1 MAREWPADGAGRG
14 SNGKCRVRVA
24 VIAVTVLT
32 LLLSVQDGAVP
43 SGDEVTLTGE
53 FLWKHM
59 NHTGDLDAVFT
70 KTGDGAWGVEFRF
83 VWEGELH
90 VFRGTAEGSLT
101 DGELRGNV
109 VTETPQRPQTFFF
122 AGRFER
128 GRFTGTHTAL
138 QASGGT
144 HPTGTLTL
152 GR

>member
-1 MAREWPADGAGRG
+1 M
-14 SNGKCRVRVA
+14 KVA
-24 VIAVTVLT
+24 AIAVTVLT
-32 LLLSVQDGAVP
+32 LLLSVQDGAVD

-59 NHTGDLDAVFT
+59 NHTGDLDTVFT
-70 KTGDGAWGVEFRF
+70 RTGDGAWGVEFRF

-90 VFRGTAEGSLT
+90 VYRGTAEGSLT

-109 VTETPQRPQTFFF
+109 VRDNHERPQTFFF

>member
-1 MAREWPADGAGRG
+1 MRIAA
-14 SNGKCRVRVA
+14 
-24 VIAVTVLT
+24 IAVTVLT
-32 LLLSVQDGAVP
+32 LLLSVQDGAVH

-70 KTGDGAWGVEFRF
+70 RTGDGLWGVEFRF

-90 VFRGTAEGSLT
+90 VYRGTADGSLT
-101 DGELRGNV
+101 DGELHGNV
-109 VTETPQRPQTFFF
+109 VTDNPERRPQTFFF
-122 AGRFER
+122 AGRFEG

-138 QASGGT
+138 QAGGGT

-152 GR
+152 RR

>member
-1 MAREWPADGAGRG
+1 
-14 SNGKCRVRVA
+14 VRVA
-24 VIAVTVLT
+24 AIAVTVLT
-32 LLLSVQDGAVP
+32 LMLPVQNGAVH

-70 KTGDGAWGVEFRF
+70 KIGDGAWGVEFRF

-90 VFRGTAEGSLT
+90 VYRGTAEGSVT
-101 DGELRGNV
+101 DGGLRGNV
-109 VTETPQRPQTFFF
+109 VTDNPTRPRTFFF

-144 HPTGTLTL
+144 YPTGTLTL